1 MTDEEK
7 ALTKKQVESYKR
19 TDELILKGDLYR
31 LKSPYENNYFCEM
44 VVSKDKS
51 EAYVVGE
58 RIHGIP
64 CDYNQYVYLSGLD
77 ENAVYEIEELKIEA
91 SGKALYN
98 AGLLLPKL
106 SDFSSWRWHLKRK
119 S

>member
-1 MTDEEK
+1 MTEEEK
-7 ALTKKQVESYKR
+7 ALTKKQVENYKR

-31 LKSPYENNYFCEM
+31 LMNPLERNYFCEM
-44 VVSKDKS
+44 VVSKDKK

-64 CDYNQYVYLSGLD
+64 CDYNQYIYLRGLD
-77 ENAVYEIEELKIEA
+77 DDTLYEIEELHLRV
-91 SGKALYN
+91 SGKALKN

-106 SDFSSWRWHLKRK
+106 SDFGSWTWHLKQVD
-119 S
+119 